1 MTSLLAIA
9 RFEAR
14 QRLRLLSTWVYFVLF
29 LALALLW
36 MAAAGDVFKDSH
48 IGIGK
53 IINSP
58 RAIMVT
64 ASVLGSLGIVI
75 VAAMM
80 GRSVQ
85 QDFEY
90 DMHHF
95 FFSAPLR
102 KYQYMF
108 GRFLGAY
115 LVLAV
120 IMSSILLGVALSG
133 LIPGIDPG
141 HLARQS
147 PLAYAVPFL
156 FTLLPNIF
164 IFGAIFFVLA
174 ALSRRMLPV
183 YISSVVMMIGYTVAP
198 SLARDLD
205 YKTLAALIDPF
216 GTTAISVMTEYWP
229 PAERNTR
236 LFSPGGLFL
245 ANRLLWSSFALVVLL
260 LGYWR
265 FHFNDV
271 ADSGRGGA
279 GGQGEAPLQ
288 LSQVAQN
295 HHEAPDFQHRN
306 LGLLL
311 LTMGW
316 LHLRETVKNVY
327 FVVIA
332 LAGVLTM
339 YASAFGFGDPF
350 DTPTFPVTYKVLES
364 TNNAFYL
371 FMLAITTFYAG
382 EMVWRERESRMAQM
396 LDATPVPSWLPL
408 LSKLLALVGLQALL
422 LVVVMLTGMSIQ
434 IFKGYFQL
442 EPGLYLHSLFLI
454 QLPGFALL
462 AVLSIAFQ
470 VLLNQKYLAYFA
482 MALYYVATLSFASLG
497 LAHPLILYAQTPSF
511 VYSQM
516 NGFGHFLARER
527 WYELYWAGAALVL
540 GVLSL
545 LFWPRG
551 GNHDWRIRLQ
561 LARHALTRPVLAALG
576 LGLFVFIGTGAL
588 LYVNY
593 DVVNRYRTP
602 AQKDRDSAAYE
613 RLYKRYAAEAQPR
626 ITSVRLDVDITPERR
641 SMVVK
646 GRYQLEN
653 RSSVPITEVFI
664 HQDSQAHVD
673 ALRFSARVHADFADP
688 ALGFYGYRLAAPLAP
703 GATLA
708 IEFEL
713 AFTPGDMGIPGLGL
727 DTPVLA
733 NGTFFDNA
741 ILPRIGYQRALELK
755 DPRDRKKQGLPA
767 QERALPRDDAAGL
780 ANNYVSNDADWIAFE
795 ATVSTS
801 ADQTAIAPGT
811 LVRDW
816 TVGERHYFH
825 YRMERPML
833 NHYAFQSARY
843 AVRHD
848 RWQDVAIDVY
858 YQSGHEINLP
868 RMIRG
873 VRDSLDYDTRNF
885 GPYPLK
891 VLRIVEFPRYLELAQ
906 SYPGTIPFSEGLGF
920 IARVDDNKPKDLD
933 YPYYVTAHEMAHQWW
948 GGQLVGG
955 DTRGATVLSE
965 TLAEYAALMVVKTN
979 LGPAKMRRFLR
990 YDLDKYLY
998 GRGLESVKELPLGD
1012 NENQGYIHY
1021 AKGALAMVQLQDVLG
1036 EDKVNGVLRGLL
1048 ARYAYAPPPYPG
1060 VSVLIAALRQAAPP
1074 QDAYLVDDLFNKIVL
1089 YENHALSAS
1098 AVKRPD
1104 GRYDV
1109 TVKVYA
1115 NKLQAGEQGEEKDLP
1130 LDDWIDVG
1138 VDDKDG
1144 NSLLRER
1151 RRVTTHETTFTFT
1164 VAGRPARAGID
1175 PDNKLVDRKPDD
1187 NMLPVELGRQ

>member
-1 MTSLLAIA
+1 MLAIA

-14 QRLRLLSTWVYFVLF
+14 QRLKLLSTWVYFFVF
-29 LALALLW
+29 LALSLLW

-48 IGIGK
+48 ISGIGK
-53 IINSP
+53 VINSP
-58 RAIMVT
+58 RAIMLT
-64 ASVLGSLGIVI
+64 ASFLGSLGIVI

-95 FFSAPLR
+95 FFSAPLK

-115 LVLAV
+115 AVLAV
-120 IMSSILLGVALSG
+120 VFSSILIGVALGG
-133 LIPGIDPG
+133 LIPGIDAEHLG
-141 HLARQS
+141 HAPL
-147 PLAYAVPFL
+147 LAYAIPFL

-216 GTTAISVMTEYWP
+216 GTTAVGVMTEYWP
-229 PAERNTR
+229 VAERNAR
-236 LFSPGGLFL
+236 LFGVEGLFL
-245 ANRLLWSSFALVVLL
+245 VNRLIWSSFALVVLL

-265 FHFNDV
+265 FHFISER
-271 ADSGRGGA
+271 DSGSA
-279 GGQGEAPLQ
+279 GQGEAPLQ
-288 LSQVAQN
+288 LAQVSQA
-295 HHEAPDFQHRN
+295 HHETPDFQHRN
-306 LGLLL
+306 LPLLL
-311 LTMGW
+311 AGMSW
-316 LHLRETVKNVY
+316 LSLRETVKNVY
-327 FVVIA
+327 FIVIV

-350 DTPTFPVTYKVLES
+350 DTPTYPATYKVLELAS
-364 TNNAFYL
+364 DTFYL
-371 FMLAITTFYAG
+371 FMLAITTFYGG

-408 LSKLLALVGLQALL
+408 ISKLLALIGLQALL
-422 LVVVMLTGMSIQ
+422 LCVIMLTGMSVQ

-442 EPGLYLHSLFLI
+442 EPGLYLHELFLI

-462 AVLSIAFQ
+462 AVLSIALQ
-470 VLLNQKYLAYFA
+470 VLLNQKYLAFFA
-482 MALYYVATLSFASLG
+482 MVLYYVATLSFASLG
-497 LAHPLILYAQTPSF
+497 LAHPLILYAHTPAF

-516 NGFGHFLARER
+516 NGFGHYLARER
-527 WYELYWAGAALVL
+527 WFELYWAGAALVL
-540 GVLSL
+540 GVMSL

-561 LARHALTRPVLAALG
+561 LARHALTRPVLATLAA
-576 LGLFVFIGTGAL
+576 GLFIFIGTGAL
-588 LYVNY
+588 LSYNY
-593 DVVNRYRTP
+593 NVVNRYRTG
-602 AQKDRDSAAYE
+602 AQKELDAAAYE
-613 RLYKRYAAEAQPR
+613 RHYRQYAALPQPR
-626 ITSVRLDVDITPERR
+626 ITAVRLDVDIVPGQR
-641 SMVVK
+641 SLAVK
-646 GRYQLEN
+646 GRYELEN
-653 RSSVPITEVFI
+653 KSGVPITQVFI
-664 HQDSQAHVD
+664 HEDSQAQVR
-673 ALRFSARVHADFADP
+673 ALRFSARVHPGLADR
-688 ALGFYGYRLAAPLAP
+688 ALGFYGYQLAAPLAP

-713 AFTPGDMGIPGLGL
+713 AFAPGDMGIPGLGL
-727 DTPVLA
+727 DTPVLG
-733 NGTFFDNA
+733 NGSFFDNS
-741 ILPRIGYQRALELK
+741 ILPHIGYQRALELK

-780 ANNYVSNDADWIAFE
+780 ANNYLSNDADWIAFE

-801 ADQTAIAPGT
+801 VDQTAIAPGT
-811 LVRDW
+811 LERDW
-816 TVGERHYFH
+816 VVGDRHYFH
-825 YRMERPML
+825 YKMDKPML

-858 YQSGHEINLP
+858 YQSGHEANLG
-868 RMIRG
+868 RMIKG

-891 VLRIVEFPRYLELAQ
+891 VLRIVEFPRYAEFAQ

-948 GGQLVGG
+948 GNQLIAG

-965 TLAEYAALMVVKTN
+965 SMAEYAALMVIKNN
-979 LGPAKMRRFLR
+979 LGPARMRHFLR
-990 YDLDKYLY
+990 HDLDKYLL

-1012 NENQGYIHY
+1012 NENQAYIHY
-1021 AKGALAMVQLQDVLG
+1021 AKGALAMVELQDVLG
-1036 EDKVNGVLRGLL
+1036 EDKVNAVLRTLL
-1048 ARYAYAPPPYPG
+1048 ARYTYATAPYPSA
-1060 VSVLIAALRQAAPP
+1060 SVLIDALRQVAPAP
-1074 QDAYLVDDLFNKIVL
+1074 DAYLIDDLFNKIVL
-1089 YENHALSAS
+1089 YENHAVSAG
-1098 AVKRPD
+1098 AIKRAD
-1104 GRYDV
+1104 GKYDL
-1109 TVKVYA
+1109 TLKVYA
-1115 NKLQAGEQGEEKDLP
+1115 NKVQAGEQGEERDMP
-1130 LDDWIDVG
+1130 LDDWIDIG
-1138 VDDKDG
+1138 ADDKDG

-1151 RRVTTHETTFTFT
+1151 HRLTAHETTFKLV
-1164 VAGRPARAGID
+1164 VAGKPAKAGID

-1187 NMLPVELGRQ
+1187 NMLPVEAGAP